1 MEELSPSLD
10 DEAKT
15 FLANCDDDHYNIL
28 FIGNSITRHEIT
40 SYWWSDGRGMAATS
54 QETDYV
60 HQTETLLAD
69 KLRELK
75 PGAKGIYGHESTFW
89 ILEAVC
95 VLGLLMVIC
104 RQGILSRLNV
114 TSDPATQLHNVMIYK
129 RFYVYEIVIGAP
141 LAVLAI
147 AATLF
152 IENTSSPVG
161 YVAIALGVISAAGA
175 SWFGWQKHKSTM
187 QEIEQNMADLKELA
201 E

>member
-1 MEELSPSLD
+1 MELEELKQKWTALNEGLSRS
-10 DEAKT
+10 EV
-15 FLANCDDDHYNIL
+15 YNKKVL
-28 FIGNSITRHEIT
+28 TELVK
-40 SYWWSDGRGMAATS
+40 GRT
-54 QETDYV
+54 
-60 HQTETLLAD
+60 QTTYD
-69 KLRELK
+69 KLRKGAYFNLIVTFGIAAVLI
-75 PGAKGIYGHESTFW
+75 PLLRAKGIYGHESTFW

-129 RFYVYEIVIGAP
+129 RFCVYGARIGAP

-161 YVAIALGVISAAGA
+161 YVALVLGVIGAAGA
-175 SWFGWQKHKSTM
+175 SWFGWQKHKSTV
-187 QEIEQNMADLKELA
+187 QEIEQNMADLKEFA

>member
-1 MEELSPSLD
+1 MELEELKQKWTALNEGLSRS
-10 DEAKT
+10 EV
-15 FLANCDDDHYNIL
+15 YNKKVL
-28 FIGNSITRHEIT
+28 TELVK
-40 SYWWSDGRGMAATS
+40 GRT
-54 QETDYV
+54 
-60 HQTETLLAD
+60 QTTYD
-69 KLRELK
+69 KLRKGGYFNLIVTFGIAAVLV
-75 PGAKGIYGHESTFW
+75 PLLRAKGIYGHESTFW

-114 TSDPATQLHNVMIYK
+114 TSDPAVQLHNVMIYK
-129 RFYVYEIVIGAP
+129 RFSVYGIVIGAP

-187 QEIEQNMADLKELA
+187 QEIEQNMADLKEFG